1 MRSVPALQNLFLL
14 LVLCSGAARAAK
26 TLDIY
31 FIDVEGGQ
39 STLLV
44 SPSGQTLLIDT
55 GYADFSGRDADRI
68 AAAAKLAHVKR
79 IDSLF
84 LTHHHA
90 DHAGGVANLLQRLPV
105 GTFFDHG
112 PSVETSG
119 ETAKLYQANT
129 PLFAQGEHK
138 TFQAGEAIPVKGMDV
153 TVMVANARHIDRKGE
168 PNQFCSGLSP
178 QEGAEGENPQSGGVL
193 VQFGKFRFADL
204 GDIIWNEE
212 LALLCPENRV
222 GKLDVYLTD
231 HHATHVPPKAIYALA
246 PRAIVVDNGPR
257 KGGDPEAL
265 KLLKAMPGLEDLW
278 QIHFSIAGAK
288 EANAPDTF
296 IANVD
301 ERCQGLYLKLSA
313 QADGSFTLYNPR
325 NKYTKSYPAK

>member
-1 MRSVPALQNLFLL
+1 MHMAPAVIRFFLL
-14 LVLCSGAARAAK
+14 LGLCTGAAQAAK

-90 DHAGGVANLLQRLPV
+90 DHAGGVSNLLQRLPV
-105 GTFFDHG
+105 GMFFDHG

-119 ETAKLYQANT
+119 AVGKLYEANAA
-129 PLFAQGEHK
+129 LFAKGEHK
-138 TFQAGEAIPVKGMDV
+138 AYQPGDTIPVKGLEV
-153 TVMVANARHIDRKGE
+153 TVMVANARHVDRRGDSN
-168 PNQFCSGLSP
+168 PFCAGLSP
-178 QEGAEGENPQSGGVL
+178 MEGEEGENPQSGGVL

-212 LALLCPENRV
+212 LAVLCPENRV
-222 GKLDVYLTD
+222 GKVDVYLTD
-231 HHATHVPPKAIYALA
+231 HHATHVPPKAIYALE
-246 PRAIVVDNGPR
+246 PRAIVVDNGAR

-265 KLLKAMPGLEDLW
+265 KLLKAAPGLEDLW
-278 QIHFSIAGAK
+278 QIHFSIAAGK

-296 IANVD
+296 IANVE
-301 ERCQGLYLKLSA
+301 ERCQGLYLKVSA
-313 QADGSFTLYNPR
+313 QADGSFTMYNPR
-325 NKYTKSYPAK
+325 NKYTKTYPAR

>member
-1 MRSVPALQNLFLL
+1 MVILVVAHLDNHHHPGGEDQCLETAYRHAMERVAQAVIGQVERGRDHPLHHQPGDEQVQTLEGVKSHPRLIAEAFAGQHHDGRDPAHQRDVTQQLRVAVADPADKVVRVAGGRARARLACAALSAELIHGPDAVSTLYAIRHPILLYDIPMRSVPALQNLFLL

-112 PSVETSG
+112 PSVET
-119 ETAKLYQANT
+119 
-129 PLFAQGEHK
+129 
-138 TFQAGEAIPVKGMDV
+138 
-153 TVMVANARHIDRKGE
+153 
-168 PNQFCSGLSP
+168 
-178 QEGAEGENPQSGGVL
+178 
-193 VQFGKFRFADL
+193 
-204 GDIIWNEE
+204 
-212 LALLCPENRV
+212 
-222 GKLDVYLTD
+222 
-231 HHATHVPPKAIYALA
+231 
-246 PRAIVVDNGPR
+246 
-257 KGGDPEAL
+257 
-265 KLLKAMPGLEDLW
+265 
-278 QIHFSIAGAK
+278 
-288 EANAPDTF
+288 
-296 IANVD
+296 
-301 ERCQGLYLKLSA
+301 
-313 QADGSFTLYNPR
+313 
-325 NKYTKSYPAK
+325 

>member
-1 MRSVPALQNLFLL
+1 MRTVPAVRCLLLL
-14 LVLCSGAARAAK
+14 LVLCAGAARAAK

-79 IDSLF
+79 IDQLL
-84 LTHHHA
+84 LTHHHP
-90 DHAGGVANLLQRLPV
+90 DHAGGVANLLERLTV
-105 GTFFDHG
+105 GAFLDHG

-119 ETAKLYQANT
+119 EIEKLYLANSA
-129 PLFAQGEHK
+129 LFAKAEHK
-138 TFQAGEAIPVKGMDV
+138 AIQPGDKILVKGLEV
-153 TVMVANARHIDRKGE
+153 TVMVANARHIERKGE
-168 PNQFCSGLSP
+168 ANPFCSGLAP
-178 QEGAEGENPQSGGVL
+178 KDGEEGENPQSGGVL

-222 GKLDVYLTD
+222 GRVDVYLTD
-231 HHATHVPPKAIYALA
+231 HHATHVPPKAVYAMA

-257 KGGDPEAL
+257 KGGLPEAL
-265 KLLKAMPGLEDLW
+265 KTLMAAPGLEDLW
-278 QIHFSIAGAK
+278 QIHFSITGGK

-296 IANVD
+296 IANVE
-301 ERCQGLYLKLSA
+301 ERCQGQYLKLSA

-325 NKYTKSYPAK
+325 NKYTKTYPVR